1 MIYFSNKSFTTKD
14 VDNNLSSR
22 NCSLWFKGA
31 WWLKL
36 CRRSN
41 LDGLYHGGSFNDSY
55 ADGVSWNSF
64 RGHLYSLKRTEVKV
78 RSLN

>member
-14 VDNNLSSR
+14 VD
-22 NCSLWFKGA
+22 KGA

-78 RSLN
+78 RSSN